1 VERDTNLGEV
11 KQKVAFHT
19 LGCKLNFAETSM
31 ISSKFREN
39 NFQVVGFNTDADVYI
54 INTCTVTQVA
64 DKKCRQIIKK
74 ATGKGAKVVVIGCY
88 SQLKPNE
95 IEKIEGVDL
104 ILGTKEKFNI
114 LEHVTKLLN
123 NNSEKIFSSRIED
136 ITDYNPSYSVSD
148 RTRAFLKVQDG
159 CDYHCSYCTVP
170 LARGISRNDS
180 ISSVVQLAEKIA
192 SEGIKEIVLTGV
204 NIGDFGKSTGEN
216 FFELIKNLDKVEGIS
231 RFRISSIEPNLLS
244 DDIIRFVASSEKF
257 APHFHIP
264 LQSGCDS
271 ILAAMGRRYKRE
283 IFSERVHKI
292 KDLMPFACIGAD
304 VIVGFPGET
313 EDEFNNQFQ
322 FVNDLDINYLHV
334 FPFSERPGTKAALMS
349 NKVRSIDKT
358 NRSKILNEASDKM
371 REKFYKKNFG
381 RKETVIFESRNF
393 NGFIHGFT
401 SNYIKV
407 EAPYNKLQIG
417 TLTNVVLNKMNSS
430 NNFVVEF

>member
-39 NFQVVGFNTDADVYI
+39 NFQIVGFNTDADVYI
-54 INTCTVTQVA
+54 INTCSVTQVA

-283 IFSERVHKI
+283 I
-292 KDLMPFACIGAD
+292 
-304 VIVGFPGET
+304 
-313 EDEFNNQFQ
+313 
-322 FVNDLDINYLHV
+322 
-334 FPFSERPGTKAALMS
+334 
-349 NKVRSIDKT
+349 
-358 NRSKILNEASDKM
+358 
-371 REKFYKKNFG
+371 
-381 RKETVIFESRNF
+381 
-393 NGFIHGFT
+393 
-401 SNYIKV
+401 
-407 EAPYNKLQIG
+407 
-417 TLTNVVLNKMNSS
+417 
-430 NNFVVEF
+430 